1 MSFSHK
7 EYRVKESDGHVV
19 IKAVVSGHRRFVLQV
34 VAISFVP
41 TKFNLPAGRL
51 NIWLYEGS
59 NIAFAQFHAIASGT
73 DFKVGE
79 YKLYFPVKSN
89 VATVK
94 IPIYNDY
101 IVEGTEAFAV
111 NLYIPEYY
119 RNRYVDYGHSFLTK
133 VIIEDG

>member
-1 MSFSHK
+1 MHSLTTIYTTANS
-7 EYRVKESDGHVV
+7 R
-19 IKAVVSGHRRFVLQV
+19 
-34 VAISFVP
+34 
-41 TKFNLPAGRL
+41 
-51 NIWLYEGS
+51 
-59 NIAFAQFHAIASGT
+59 

-79 YKLYFPVKSN
+79 YKLNFSVHSN

-119 RNRYVDYGHSFLTK
+119 RNRYVNYGDPFLTK
-133 VIIEDG
+133 VIIDDGQ